1 MPLMSAVQMNSSARV
16 QDNLQTVAR
25 HLEKAALQGTKL
37 VVLPE
42 MFACMAP
49 KTDILNIQELFGRGP
64 IQAELCRLAKQF
76 ELWIIAGTMAIASDS
91 PDRYYASCLVINHHG
106 DILGRYNKM
115 HLYDISLT
123 AKEQYLESETTL
135 PGDDVVV
142 VKTPF
147 GHIGLAVCYDV
158 RFPELFRQL
167 VLQGA
172 EIIALPAAFVK
183 TTGQYHWEVL
193 VRARAIENSCYMIA
207 PNQFGH
213 HDNGYHTYGHS
224 LIVDPWGNILAQ
236 AEQDSTQLVTADVDV
251 ARTNEVR
258 NQTPFIKHR
267 RLL

>member
-1 MPLMSAVQMNSSARV
+1 MPLMSAVQMNSRAGV
-16 QDNLQTVAR
+16 QDNLQTVSR
-25 HLEKAALQGTKL
+25 YLEQAALQGVKL

-49 KTDILNIQELFGRGP
+49 KTDILKIQEPFKQGP
-64 IQAELCRLAKQF
+64 IQTELCRLAKQF
-76 ELWIIAGTMAIASDS
+76 ELWIIAGTMAIASDT
-91 PDRYYASCLVINHHG
+91 PERYYASSLVINHHG
-106 DILGRYNKM
+106 DIVGRYNKM

-123 AKEQYLESETTL
+123 AKEHYLESETTL

-167 VLQGA
+167 ILQGA
-172 EIIALPAAFVK
+172 EIIALPAAFVR
-183 TTGQYHWEVL
+183 TTGQHHWEIL

-213 HDNGYHTYGHS
+213 HDNGYDTYGHS
-224 LIVDPWGNILAQ
+224 LIVDPWGNVLAQ
-236 AEQDSTQLVTADVDV
+236 AEQDQAQLVTADVDV

-258 NQTPFIKHR
+258 TQTPFIKHR